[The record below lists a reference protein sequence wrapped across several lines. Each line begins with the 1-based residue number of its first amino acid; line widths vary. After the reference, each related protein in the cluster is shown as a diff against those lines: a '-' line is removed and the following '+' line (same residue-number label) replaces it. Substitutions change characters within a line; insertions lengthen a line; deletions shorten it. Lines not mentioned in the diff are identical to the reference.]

1 MGIKEETFYEGGPH
15 IGDLIFHLVLMPLIV
30 FIPLGIGAIVRSI
43 WLRYK
48 ITDRRISVIG
58 GWMGKDRTDLVYSEI
73 VDAITVPRGLGY
85 WGDMVVTLSDG
96 SRLEL
101 RSLPRCREIYDYI
114 NERVIAKN
122 GVPFLNITEKAEAE
136 AAAAAQAS

>member
-15 IGDLIFHLVLMPLIV
+15 VGDLIFNLVLATFVI
-30 FIPLGIGAIVRSI
+30 FIPLTVGAIVRAI

-48 ITDRRISVIG
+48 ITDRRVSVVG
-58 GWMGKDRTDLVYSEI
+58 GWLGKDRTDIVYSEI
-73 VDAITVPRGLGY
+73 VDAITVPRGLGF
-85 WGDMVVTLSDG
+85 WGDMVLILKDG
-96 SRLEL
+96 SKLEL

-122 GVPFLNITEKAEAE
+122 GEPLLSVAEKAEA
-136 AAAAAQAS
+136 AAQTSKLSA

>member
-15 IGDLIFHLVLMPLIV
+15 IGDLLFHILLSIFIV
-30 FIPLGIGAIVRSI
+30 FIPLAVGSIVRAI

-73 VDAITVPRGLGY
+73 TDALTIPRGLGF
-85 WGDMVVTLSDG
+85 WGDMVVTLKDG

-101 RSLPRCREIYDYI
+101 RSLPRYREIYDYI

-122 GVPFLNITEKAEAE
+122 GVPLLSVTEKAEAN
-136 AAAAAQAS
+136 AQMT

>member
-15 IGDLIFHLVLMPLIV
+15 VGDLIFNLFLATFVI
-30 FIPLGIGAIVRSI
+30 FIPLTIGSIVRAI

-48 ITDRRISVIG
+48 ITDRRVSVVG
-58 GWMGKDRTDLVYSEI
+58 GWMGKERTDIIYSEI
-73 VDAITVPRGLGY
+73 VDAITVPRGLGF
-85 WGDMVVTLSDG
+85 WGDMVIVLKDG
-96 SRLEL
+96 SKLEL

-122 GVPFLNITEKAEAE
+122 GAPLLSVTEKAEAE
-136 AAAAAQAS
+136 AQTSKLSA

>member
-15 IGDLIFHLVLMPLIV
+15 VGDLIFHLVLIPLIV
-30 FIPLGIGAIVRSI
+30 FIPLAVGAIVRAI

-136 AAAAAQAS
+136 AAAAQAS

>member
-15 IGDLIFHLVLMPLIV
+15 VGDLIFHLVLMPLIV
-30 FIPLGIGAIVRSI
+30 FIPLGIGAIVRAI

-136 AAAAAQAS
+136 AAAAQAS

>member
-15 IGDLIFHLVLMPLIV
+15 VGDLIFNLVLATLVI
-30 FIPLGIGAIVRSI
+30 FIPLTVGAVVRAI

-48 ITDRRISVIG
+48 ITDRRVSVVG
-58 GWMGKDRTDLVYSEI
+58 GWMGKDRTDIVYSEI
-73 VDAITVPRGLGY
+73 VDAITVPRGLGF
-85 WGDMVVTLSDG
+85 WGDMVLILKDG
-96 SRLEL
+96 SKLEL

-122 GVPFLNITEKAEAE
+122 GEPLLSVTEKAEA
-136 AAAAAQAS
+136 AAQTSKLSA

>member
-15 IGDLIFHLVLMPLIV
+15 IGDLIFHLFLAIFVV
-30 FIPLGIGAIVRSI
+30 FIPLTVGSIVRAI

-48 ITDRRISVIG
+48 ITDRRLSVIG

-73 VDAITVPRGLGY
+73 TDALTIPRGLGF
-85 WGDMVVTLSDG
+85 WGDMVVTLKDG

-101 RSLPRCREIYDYI
+101 RSIPRYREIYDYI
-114 NERVIAKN
+114 NERVVAKT
-122 GVPFLNITEKAEAE
+122 GHPLLSVTEKAEA
-136 AAAAAQAS
+136 AAQTT

>member
-15 IGDLIFHLVLMPLIV
+15 IGDLIFHLFLAVFIV
-30 FIPLGIGAIVRSI
+30 FIPLTVGSIVRAI

-48 ITDRRISVIG
+48 ITDRRLSVIG

-73 VDAITVPRGLGY
+73 TDALTIPRGLGF
-85 WGDMVVTLSDG
+85 WGDMVVTLKDG

-101 RSLPRCREIYDYI
+101 RSIPRYREIYDYI
-114 NERVIAKN
+114 NERVVAKT
-122 GVPFLNITEKAEAE
+122 GHPLLSVTEKAEA
-136 AAAAAQAS
+136 AAQIT

>member
-15 IGDLIFHLVLMPLIV
+15 IGDLIFHLFLSIFIV
-30 FIPLGIGAIVRSI
+30 FIPLAVGSAVRAI

-73 VDAITVPRGLGY
+73 TDALTIPRGLGF
-85 WGDMVVTLSDG
+85 WGDMVIILKDG
-96 SRLEL
+96 SKLEL
-101 RSLPRCREIYDYI
+101 RSVPRYRELYDYI

-122 GVPFLNITEKAEAE
+122 GVPLLSVTEKAEAD
-136 AAAAAQAS
+136 AQMST

>member
-15 IGDLIFHLVLMPLIV
+15 IGDLLFHIFLSIFIV
-30 FIPLGIGAIVRSI
+30 FIPLAVGSVVRAI

-73 VDAITVPRGLGY
+73 TDVLTIPRGLGF
-85 WGDMVVTLSDG
+85 WGDMVIILKDG
-96 SRLEL
+96 SKLEL
-101 RSLPRCREIYDYI
+101 RSVPRYRELYDYI

-122 GVPFLNITEKAEAE
+122 GAPLLSVTEKAEAN
-136 AAAAAQAS
+136 AQMT

>member
-15 IGDLIFHLVLMPLIV
+15 IGDLLFHLFLSVFIV
-30 FIPLGIGAIVRSI
+30 FIPLAVGSIVRAI

-58 GWMGKDRTDLVYSEI
+58 GWMGRDRTDLVYSEI
-73 VDAITVPRGLGY
+73 TDALSIPRGLGF
-85 WGDMVVTLSDG
+85 WGDMVIVLKDG
-96 SRLEL
+96 SKLEL
-101 RSLPRCREIYDYI
+101 RSVPRYRELYDYI

-122 GVPFLNITEKAEAE
+122 GVPLLSVTEKAESAV
-136 AAAAAQAS
+136 QAT

>member
-30 FIPLGIGAIVRSI
+30 FIPLGIGAIVRAI

-85 WGDMVVTLSDG
+85 WGDMVVTLTDG

-136 AAAAAQAS
+136 AAAAQAS